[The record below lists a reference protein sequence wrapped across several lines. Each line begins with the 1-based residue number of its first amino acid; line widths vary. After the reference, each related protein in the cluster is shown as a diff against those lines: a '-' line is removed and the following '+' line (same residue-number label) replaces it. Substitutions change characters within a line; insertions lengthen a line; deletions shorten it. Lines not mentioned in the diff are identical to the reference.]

1 MEGAPQVSIAADP
14 TQGEVPL
21 EVTFTSQASDPE
33 GGELTY
39 AWDFGDGET
48 SDQPNPVHT
57 YTEPGTFEAALTVT
71 DEDGNT
77 ASDSIEIDATDC
89 GPGPVDPS
97 DEFDG
102 TALDECR
109 WSEIVRDNPGQRRVA
124 DGALHIDTGNG
135 TDMYGG
141 NTNAENL
148 VLQPAPEG
156 AWEAITQVDMPF
168 TGKDYEQAGLMVYA
182 DDDNFVK
189 LSYIKVPGTRNMEFM
204 LNDEGEPVDGGAA
217 DRTPNFDAS
226 FPTEVYLRVRSD
238 GTNLTAA
245 YSLNGTDWNEFGRE
259 RALAALGPDVSVGLA
274 AFNGDGSGNEASFES
289 FSLEP
294 VDVEPTCT
302 EPEQPDPGFEM
313 LFDGTEASFAEWQM
327 AGPGGFNF
335 TSDCTLESFG
345 GLGMLYHPQLF
356 ESPATF
362 RMEWMMPGDENSGVF
377 VGNWEPD
384 PEYLPNPAWDAV
396 DHGYEI
402 QIDATDDADSTT
414 GAIYNFQAPDAAA
427 RDAALNPPGEWNAY
441 EITVDDPVV
450 EVRLNGT
457 LINQFTSTDPARD
470 LSATK
475 LGIQNHGAGD
485 EVYFRRIQVATPD
498 AGAAELDL
506 EVDAESQVREAG
518 QGGHLP
524 RDAAEHGR
532 RRGRRGP
539 ALRHGAQVE
548 GRDRGP
554 GLHGRRH
561 ARAGRS
567 AARRDR
573 GEGEAL
579 GRRRPDQ
586 GPGHGRGRERR
597 TGLRD
602 SDAEGQEEEAEARP
616 VNVAGAGIAFCV
628 KSGQRS

>member
-1 MEGAPQVSIAADP
+1 M
-14 TQGEVPL
+14 
-21 EVTFTSQASDPE
+21 
-33 GGELTY
+33 
-39 AWDFGDGET
+39 
-48 SDQPNPVHT
+48 
-57 YTEPGTFEAALTVT
+57 T
-71 DEDGNT
+71 DEDGDT

-384 PEYLPNPAWDAV
+384 PDYLPDPAWDAV

-450 EVRLNGT
+450 EVRLER
-457 LINQFTSTDPARD
+457 DPDQPVHLDRSRARPLGHEARD
-470 LSATK
+470 PEPRS
-475 LGIQNHGAGD
+475 
-485 EVYFRRIQVATPD
+485 RRRGLLPPHPGRDPGRGCGRARPR
-498 AGAAELDL
+498 GRAE
-506 EVDAESQVREAG
+506 AQVREAG
-518 QGGHLP
+518 QEGHLP

-532 RRGRRGP
+532 RPGRRGP

-561 ARAGRS
+561 APAGRS
-567 AARRDR
+567 AARRDC

-579 GRRRPDQ
+579 GRRRPNQ

-616 VNVAGAGIAFCV
+616 VNADEAASPFALSQDKGLDIGRL
-628 KSGQRS
+628 SE